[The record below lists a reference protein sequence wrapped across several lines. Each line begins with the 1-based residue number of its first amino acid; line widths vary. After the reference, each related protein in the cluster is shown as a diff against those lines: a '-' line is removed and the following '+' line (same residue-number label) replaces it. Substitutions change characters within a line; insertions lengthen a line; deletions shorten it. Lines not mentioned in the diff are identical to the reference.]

1 MPKNILKIQA
11 IGFAFCIAAVAF
23 LLTTFSGIAA
33 THAKFSMF
41 HPVII
46 ALSCGVLSWGA
57 ADRLIGLVTASINS
71 AVGRITAAA
80 EGDLDTPASDELT
93 NALPGLSQ
101 SIDNLFAQ
109 VRSDIESA
117 NSLAL
122 FDPVTALPN
131 RLHFRN
137 ETEAVL
143 NRMSSG
149 DRAALFFID
158 LDHFKAVNDTYG
170 HAAGDQLLI
179 MIANRLRALSSRP
192 DGSKSSVDPVVG
204 RLAGDEFTVFMP
216 FINDRRVA
224 GSLAAKMVT
233 ALSEPFTIS
242 GQTVKVGASIGIA
255 MWPQHGNAL
264 TDLMRA
270 ADVAM
275 YRSKEEGRNQFQ
287 FFSSSMAAQL
297 AQRIELDHEL
307 RVAIDDSQFAFHFQ
321 PQISLADSSVI
332 THEVLLRWYHP
343 SGDVRVPNTFMPA
356 AERAGLMN
364 EIGRK
369 CFTELA
375 RLCAQLNAGGL
386 HQRLSINLSPRD
398 FDDGKFFDRLQ
409 DEMTAAGASLSMVE
423 LEISERLAMESAEVV
438 GRQLE
443 LCRKQGAKITIDN
456 FGRGFTNITRLRAL
470 PIDRIK
476 LDATLTKDIVSDP
489 EARAIVQSFVAMM
502 HGMGKEVVA
511 EAIENTEQ
519 MQVLK
524 VMGCNA
530 VQGYAVAKPMNEKA
544 LSRWLDER
552 AKKKMAA

>member
-1 MPKNILKIQA
+1 MHKNILKLQA

-23 LLTTFSGIAA
+23 LLTTFSGLAA
-33 THAKFSMF
+33 TYSHFSMA

-46 ALSCGVLSWGA
+46 ALACGVLSWGA
-57 ADRLIGLVTASINS
+57 ADRLIGLVTTSINS
-71 AVGRITAAA
+71 AVGRITAAV

-93 NALPGLSQ
+93 NALPSLSQ

-143 NRMSSG
+143 GRMTQT
-149 DRAALFFID
+149 DRGALFFID

-179 MIANRLRALSSRP
+179 MIANRLRSLAARPEGAASS
-192 DGSKSSVDPVVG
+192 GDPVVG

-216 FINDRRVA
+216 FISDRRA
-224 GSLAAKMVT
+224 ASSMAAKLVT

-255 MWPQHGNAL
+255 MWPQHGTAL

-287 FFSSSMAAQL
+287 FFSSSMADQL
-297 AQRIELDHEL
+297 AKRVELDHEL
-307 RVAIDDSQFAFHFQ
+307 RIALDEGQFAFHFQ
-321 PQISLADSSVI
+321 PQISLTDSRVI

-343 SGDVRVPNTFMPA
+343 NGDVRAPNTFMAA

-364 EIGRK
+364 DIGRR

-375 RLCAQLNAGGL
+375 RLCAQFNAAGYD
-386 HQRLSINLSPRD
+386 QRLSINLSPRD
-398 FDDGKFFDRLQ
+398 FDDGKFFDRMQGEL
-409 DEMTAAGASLSMVE
+409 ALAGASFSMVE

-443 LCRKQGAKITIDN
+443 RCRDHGAKITIDN

-476 LDATLTKDIVSDP
+476 LDANLTKDIVSDP

-511 EAIENTEQ
+511 EAIENTQQ

-530 VQGYAVAKPMNEKA
+530 VQGYAVAKPMNEKT
-544 LSRWLDER
+544 LDRWLQER
-552 AKKKMAA
+552 NKKQAAA